1 LSEQNRFFTNDSPEL
16 TPVIGLG
23 AGGHAKVVIEILQTL
38 GSYNVVGLLD
48 SNQELWNTQVLNIP
62 VFGGDNLLP
71 ELLNRSVEIAF
82 IGLAGIGDTQPR
94 RRLFEYAI
102 AAGFRAVEVI
112 HPRAVV
118 SPSAE
123 LGIGATVMAGAIINS
138 EARLG
143 KNVLV
148 NTGAIVEHECVIGA
162 HVHLA
167 TGSRLCSTV
176 NVGDGAHIG
185 AGATVKQCISI
196 GEGAVIGA
204 GAVVVKDVAP
214 MTTVTGIPAREA
226 AS

>member
-1 LSEQNRFFTNDSPEL
+1 M
-16 TPVIGLG
+16 IGLG

-38 GSYNVVGLLD
+38 GSYNIVGLLD
-48 SNQELWNTQVLNIP
+48 SNQELWNTRVLSVP
-62 VFGGDNLLP
+62 VFGDDDLLAG
-71 ELLNRSVEIAF
+71 LLDTGVETAF
-82 IGLAGIGDTQPR
+82 IGLAGTGDTQPR
-94 RRLFEYAI
+94 QRLFEYTI
-102 AAGFRAVEVI
+102 AAGFQAVEVI
-112 HPRAVV
+112 HPRAEV

-138 EARLG
+138 EAQLG
-143 KNVLV
+143 KNVIV

-176 NVGDGAHIG
+176 YVGDGAHIG
-185 AGATVKQCISI
+185 AGATVKQSIHI

-226 AS
+226 LS